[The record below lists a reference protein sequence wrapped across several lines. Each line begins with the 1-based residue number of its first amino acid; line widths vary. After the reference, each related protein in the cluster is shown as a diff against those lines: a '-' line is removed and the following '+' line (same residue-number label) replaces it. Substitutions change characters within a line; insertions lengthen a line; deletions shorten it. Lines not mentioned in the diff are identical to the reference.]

1 MIRCQLIH
9 KLYFRFLLTVETDPA
24 EILSG
29 QAWYNLRLTLWR
41 GSFVGQQAARFRPPV
56 LCKKYILLSCLGPVF
71 WGFANQVIGKCE
83 TENIFWCHKAVFQ
96 SSLKWIFT
104 NNRNQ
109 IFSQTFLRF
118 PPAVCKLSRLESE
131 AVTLPEKEIYFK

>member
-1 MIRCQLIH
+1 MTIISCKSNIKEFLIFS
-9 KLYFRFLLTVETDPA
+9 KVFKYSPKLTVETDPA

-41 GSFVGQQAARFRPPV
+41 GSFVRQQAARFRPPF

-83 TENIFWCHKAVFQ
+83 TGNVFLCHKAVFQ

-104 NNRNQ
+104 NKRNQ
-109 IFSQTFLRF
+109 ISSQIFLRF
-118 PPAVCKLSRLESE
+118 PTCCLQTVQIGK
-131 AVTLPEKEIYFK
+131 